1 MIAIQRIRN
10 MNQGCVEMRA
20 HSEFRK
26 AAKRVGFGK
35 PCHMQLTISQL
46 QQNSK
51 YRQEENK

>member
-1 MIAIQRIRN
+1 MITIQRIRN
-10 MNQGCVEMRA
+10 MNQGCAEMRA

-35 PCHMQLTISQL
+35 PCHTQLTMSQL

>member
-1 MIAIQRIRN
+1 MMTIQHIRN

-26 AAKRVGFGK
+26 AAKSVGFGQQ
-35 PCHMQLTISQL
+35 CHIQLTMSQL

-51 YRQEENK
+51 CRQEESK